1 MSDVVIQKLETA
13 IGEAQGAVAGNVDAA
28 NEVLVLRDL
37 ALRTRKLR
45 RAWSRKQ
52 SLGLFGPSQ
61 AGKSFLVGALLSH
74 ELGSL
79 KVMARD
85 RAVDFLEEINP
96 AKGVES
102 TGVVTRFT
110 CSPPPHQLRKGDFYC
125 ELLSLEAVLEAMATG
140 FLVECTS
147 PPLDVDRVERTLREA
162 RLQVTAPA
170 NAEVL

>member
-1 MSDVVIQKLETA
+1 MTDVISTLETA
-13 IGEAQGAVAGNVDAA
+13 IDEATGAIAGNPEAQGEG
-28 NEVLVLRDL
+28 LVLRDL

-45 RAWSRKQ
+45 RAWGRRQ

-79 KVMARD
+79 KVLARGGE
-85 RAVDFLEEINP
+85 VDFLREINP

-102 TGVVTRFT
+102 TGVVTRF
-110 CSPPPHQLRKGDFYC
+110 SAAPAPPLRKGDFRC
-125 ELLSLEAVLEAMATG
+125 ELLSLEGVLSSIATG

-147 PPLDVDRVERTLREA
+147 P
-162 RLQVTAPA
+162 
-170 NAEVL
+170 EV

>member
-1 MSDVVIQKLETA
+1 MSQVVETLETSIRQSLA
-13 IGEAQGAVAGNVDAA
+13 SVAGTPDFATEA
-28 NEVLVLRDL
+28 TTLRGL

-79 KVMARD
+79 KVLGRQSE
-85 RAVDFLEEINP
+85 VDFLKEINP

-102 TGVVTRFT
+102 TGVVSRF
-110 CSPPPHQLRKGDFYC
+110 SSAAPPHQLTRGDFLC
-125 ELLSLEAVLEAMATG
+125 ELLPLEALLESMATG

-147 PPLDVDRVERTLREA
+147 PPVDTDRVEYLDKA
-162 RLQVTAPA
+162 
-170 NAEVL
+170 

>member
-1 MSDVVIQKLETA
+1 MAEVIQTLEGA
-13 IGEAQGAVAGNVDAA
+13 IGDAQAAVAGNAEA
-28 NEVLVLRDL
+28 QNEALGLRDL
-37 ALRTRKLR
+37 ALRAKKLR

-85 RAVDFLEEINP
+85 REVDFLKEINP

-102 TGVVTRFT
+102 TGVVTRFST
-110 CSPPPHQLRKGDFYC
+110 SQSTHALRRGDFHC
-125 ELLSLEAVLEAMATG
+125 ELLSLEGVLQSMATG
-140 FLVECTS
+140 FLVEC
-147 PPLDVDRVERTLREA
+147 
-162 RLQVTAPA
+162 
-170 NAEVL
+170 

>member
-1 MSDVVIQKLETA
+1 MSTKLRLPEDEQQGQTTMSGDPIPTLEQA
-13 IGEAQGAVAGNVDAA
+13 ITDTQAAVAGNAEA
-28 NEVLVLRDL
+28 QAEALVLRDL

-74 ELGSL
+74 ELGSV
-79 KVMARD
+79 KVMSRD
-85 RAVDFLEEINP
+85 REVDFLKEINP

-110 CSPPPHQLRKGDFYC
+110 TSPPPHTLRRGDFYC
-125 ELLSLEAVLEAMATG
+125 ELLPLESVLESVATG

-147 PPLDVDRVERTLREA
+147 PPVDVDRV
-162 RLQVTAPA
+162 
-170 NAEVL
+170 